1 MSGFT
6 GNLLVINLSSGEI
19 REEHPL
25 DNLYRQFI
33 GGVGLGVRLVY
44 ERQPGKVNPL
54 GEQNIL
60 GFFPGLLSGT
70 AVPGSSRLTI
80 VSKSPLT
87 GGWGDASIGGY
98 IGYELKRAGYDG
110 ILLRGVSPK
119 PVYLLIHQ
127 DKVELRDASHLRGKD
142 TIETEETLRKDLGDN
157 SLRVVCIGPAGEMQ
171 SLISAIISAEGQ
183 DGRAA
188 GRSGLGAVMG
198 SKQLKAI
205 AVRGQNKVPVAD
217 EERLQQLR
225 RQFLKEIKDTKVA
238 FISTLKD
245 KGTVGTM
252 EKFIEGG
259 ATPIKNWSLIGL
271 DALSKAIP
279 AHEPYETRINKYKV
293 KKTACAGCP
302 IGCGGI
308 LKSEELGEWDRP
320 EYETVAGFG
329 PMCLNNDI
337 TSIIKANDICNRYGI
352 DTISAS
358 TSIAFAIECYEKGII
373 TKQDTDGIELTWGN
387 PQIIIALLEKL
398 VRREGFGAVLADGT
412 RKAVERIG
420 NRAAKCAVNVGG
432 QELGY
437 HDPRQIPARGTA
449 YICDATPGR
458 HTSFLAGRLLEGGGF
473 PGPYPDVWGPKVDYR
488 DYGNK
493 SLAYSGTIKY
503 EQVAASAGICKFI
516 FWQETWPL
524 IEFINAATGWDLSIQ
539 ELLVTGERIQTL
551 RQMFN
556 IREGIDPKDSLLP
569 QRVSE
574 PAAIGPYKDVPV
586 DFDLLRRQYYK
597 AIGWNPETGYPLK
610 SRLEELGLQELISTD
625 RSQ

>member
-1 MSGFT
+1 MPGYV
-6 GNLLVINLSSGEI
+6 GKLLVIDLFSGEI
-19 REEHPL
+19 SEEHPH

-60 GFFPGLLSGT
+60 GFLPGLLSGT
-70 AVPGSSRLTI
+70 AVPGSSRMTI

-87 GGWGDASIGGY
+87 GGWGDASLGGY
-98 IGYELKRAGYDG
+98 IGYELKRTGYDG

-119 PVYLLIHQ
+119 PVYLLIRQ
-127 DKVELRDASHLRGKD
+127 DKVELRDASYLWSKD
-142 TIETEETLRKDLGDN
+142 TIETEKILRKELGDN
-157 SLRVVCIGPAGEMQ
+157 RLRVACIGPAGEKQ
-171 SLISAIISAEGQ
+171 SLISAIMAEGKE
-183 DGRAA
+183 GRAA
-188 GRSGLGAVMG
+188 ARSGLGAVMG
-198 SKQLKAI
+198 SKRLKAI
-205 AVRGQNKVPVAD
+205 AIRGQNVVPVAD
-217 EERLQQLR
+217 EERVQRLR
-225 RQFLKEIKDTKVA
+225 RQFVKDIIETNVK
-238 FISTLKD
+238 FISTIRD
-245 KGTVGTM
+245 KGTVGTT
-252 EKFIEGG
+252 ESFIMAG

-271 DALSKAIP
+271 DTLSKIIP
-279 AHEPYETRINKYKV
+279 DHEPYETRINKYTV

-308 LKSEELGEWDRP
+308 LKSEEFGEWDRP

-329 PMCLNNDI
+329 PMCLNNDV
-337 TSIIKANDICNRYGI
+337 TSIIKANDICNRYGV

-373 TKQDTDGIELTWGN
+373 TQQDTDGIELTWGN
-387 PQIIIALLEKL
+387 ASAIIALLEKL
-398 VRREGFGAVLADGT
+398 VRREGFGTVLADGT
-412 RKAVERIG
+412 KRAVEKIG
-420 NRAAKCAVNVGG
+420 NRAAECAVNVGG
-432 QELGY
+432 QELGF
-437 HDPRQIPARGTA
+437 HDPRLIPARGIA

-458 HTSFLAGRLLEGGGF
+458 HTTFMAGRLLEGGGF
-473 PGPYPDVWGPKVDYR
+473 PGPYPEIWGPKVDYR
-488 DYGNK
+488 NYGLK
-493 SLAYSGTIKY
+493 SLIYSGSIRY

-524 IEFINAATGWDLSIQ
+524 IDFINAATGWDFNIQ
-539 ELLVTGERIQTL
+539 ELLISGERIQTL

-569 QRVSE
+569 QRVSK

-586 DFDLLRRQYYK
+586 DFDLLRRQYYE

-625 RSQ
+625 